1 MQECV
6 LKDEEASSC
15 HAVRLSRCL
24 RSCSF
29 QVHLGSGIW
38 VDEEKWHQL
47 QVTQGDS
54 KYTKN
59 LAVMIW
65 GTDVLKNRSVTGVAT
80 KKKKDA
86 VPKPPLSPHKLSI
99 VRGRS
104 LLRNAGGRAGGPLSC
119 PLLRWT
125 KLGSAQH
132 TPGLPCQA
140 QAGLRDPGA
149 DVHLVP
155 EELPSPAN
163 EPVDTVQCMGR
174 HGRGAGH
181 VSGSSFLWGGDTAG
195 SQGRISRE
203 GSLHWALKGPSDME
217 MQMCKERY
225 FWKQKHLEQRQ
236 GDGKG
241 SAAVCRAEVK
251 AGAQYVQPWIVPR
264 AVNDV
269 QTHEGHWFQLPSG
282 VWGGL
287 GTSKET
293 GCHWSP

>member
-1 MQECV
+1 MQECL
-6 LKDEEASSC
+6 LKDKEASSC

-24 RSCSF
+24 RSCPF

-104 LLRNAGGRAGGPLSC
+104 LQRNAGGGR
-119 PLLRWT
+119 
-125 KLGSAQH
+125 
-132 TPGLPCQA
+132 
-140 QAGLRDPGA
+140 GLRGGA
-149 DVHLVP
+149 VTVL
-155 EELPSPAN
+155 SSA
-163 EPVDTVQCMGR
+163 TVQCMGR

-181 VSGSSFLWGGDTAG
+181 VSGSSFLGGGGTAG
-195 SQGRISRE
+195 SQGRISGE
-203 GSLHWALKGPSDME
+203 GSLHWALKG
-217 MQMCKERY
+217 
-225 FWKQKHLEQRQ
+225 H
-236 GDGKG
+236 GD
-241 SAAVCRAEVK
+241 ANV
-251 AGAQYVQPWIVPR
+251 
-264 AVNDV
+264 
-269 QTHEGHWFQLPSG
+269 
-282 VWGGL
+282 
-287 GTSKET
+287 
-293 GCHWSP
+293 

>member
-15 HAVRLSRCL
+15 HAVRLRRCL
-24 RSCSF
+24 RSCPF

-104 LLRNAGGRAGGPLSC
+104 LQRNAGGVCVGATVLS
-119 PLLRWT
+119 
-125 KLGSAQH
+125 SATVDQARLSSH

-155 EELPSPAN
+155 EQLPSPAN
-163 EPVDTVQCMGR
+163 EPVDMVQCMGR

-181 VSGSSFLWGGDTAG
+181 VSGSSFLGGGTAR

-241 SAAVCRAEVK
+241 ALLCAEQRSRLGHSLCSPGFCPEQLMMCRPMRGTGSSFFLVF
-251 AGAQYVQPWIVPR
+251 G
-264 AVNDV
+264 
-269 QTHEGHWFQLPSG
+269 EG
-282 VWGGL
+282 
-287 GTSKET
+287 
-293 GCHWSP
+293 